1 MSGPKTLFDKIWE
14 SHLVDQQDDG
24 TCLVYIDRQ
33 LIHEITSAQAF
44 DGLRESGRKARRPE
58 ANLCVPDHNVPTT
71 PGRGGTD
78 EIEDDASR
86 IQLEVL
92 EANAAEFGLP
102 YISINDERQGIVH
115 VIGPEQGFTQPG
127 VTLVCG
133 DSHTATHGAFG
144 ALAFGVGT
152 SEVEHVLATQTLIQR
167 PAKNMRITVT
177 GSLPEGCTAK
187 DLVLAIIGKIGT
199 AGGTGHVIEY
209 AGPAIEELS
218 MEGRMTVCNM
228 TIEAGARAGLVAPDE
243 KTFEYLKGR
252 PQCPKGAQWEMAV
265 EQWRK
270 LPTDVGA
277 TYDTEIQLDVS
288 EIVPQL
294 PGEPVLRT
302 RSVSRGLCPIL
313 HRSVTQTVVRRWNGL
328 LNIWTLSQA

>member
-152 SEVEHVLATQTLIQR
+152 S
-167 PAKNMRITVT
+167 
-177 GSLPEGCTAK
+177 
-187 DLVLAIIGKIGT
+187 
-199 AGGTGHVIEY
+199 
-209 AGPAIEELS
+209 
-218 MEGRMTVCNM
+218 
-228 TIEAGARAGLVAPDE
+228 
-243 KTFEYLKGR
+243 
-252 PQCPKGAQWEMAV
+252 
-265 EQWRK
+265 
-270 LPTDVGA
+270 
-277 TYDTEIQLDVS
+277 
-288 EIVPQL
+288 
-294 PGEPVLRT
+294 
-302 RSVSRGLCPIL
+302 
-313 HRSVTQTVVRRWNGL
+313 
-328 LNIWTLSQA
+328 

>member
-1 MSGPKTLFDKIWE
+1 MSGPKTLFDKIWQ
-14 SHLVDQQDDG
+14 SHLVDEQDDG
-24 TCLVYIDRQ
+24 TCLIYIDRQ

-71 PGRGGTD
+71 PGRGGTE
-78 EIEDDASR
+78 EIEDDESR

-92 EANAAEFGLP
+92 EKNAAEFGLP

-167 PAKNMRITVT
+167 PAKNMRITVN

-209 AGPAIEELS
+209 AGP
-218 MEGRMTVCNM
+218 
-228 TIEAGARAGLVAPDE
+228 
-243 KTFEYLKGR
+243 
-252 PQCPKGAQWEMAV
+252 
-265 EQWRK
+265 
-270 LPTDVGA
+270 
-277 TYDTEIQLDVS
+277 
-288 EIVPQL
+288 
-294 PGEPVLRT
+294 
-302 RSVSRGLCPIL
+302 
-313 HRSVTQTVVRRWNGL
+313 
-328 LNIWTLSQA
+328 